1 MCRSCLTG
9 CLWLQ
14 GEVEFVDGVQQMSLP
29 ASPVDLICSMN
40 SVTSMSGVYGVTPR
54 LKPRMTG
61 SSLSAR
67 STVTTAST
75 TNDLGVRPSL
85 LMAGR
90 SKSARR
96 AVVPEPEPEPEPELK
111 PIPVHWGRTHNA
123 ALPKLAP
130 PERFNV
136 NRARDVQALAA
147 RRAEMAGAQQQAKR
161 ALKLL
166 SEESLTQVKTFKERE
181 HDKHSAD
188 MWSQDRGRS
197 VMRSDKDELRAQIS
211 SGLVTLETLLGA
223 EGTRSERQTKEW
235 MRHRKHTTN
244 PSSLL
249 FGQSSAGMSSVG
261 LF

>member
-1 MCRSCLTG
+1 
-9 CLWLQ
+9 
-14 GEVEFVDGVQQMSLP
+14 
-29 ASPVDLICSMN
+29 MN

-54 LKPRMTG
+54 LKPRVTG

-96 AVVPEPEPEPEPELK
+96 VVPEPEPEPELK
-111 PIPVHWGRTHNA
+111 PIPVHWGRTHTA
-123 ALPKLAP
+123 PLPRLAP
-130 PERFNV
+130 PERFNIS
-136 NRARDVQALAA
+136 RARDVEALAA
-147 RRAEMAGAQQQAKR
+147 KRAQMAGAQQQAKR

-166 SEESLTQVKTFKERE
+166 SEESLSNVKTANERQ
-181 HDKHSAD
+181 HDQLSAD
-188 MWSQDRGRS
+188 MWSQDRGRTA
-197 VMRSDKDELRAQIS
+197 MRESKDELAAQIR

-235 MRHRKHTTN
+235 MRQQAEAVRREIVQANVEQEESTTEV
-244 PSSLL
+244 
-249 FGQSSAGMSSVG
+249 AG
-261 LF
+261 L